1 MNSFRFL
8 FATCSLLFIQYS
20 LIAQASTAEQNSFC
34 SSLMNVLQIGKYDNF
49 ESIGYTRVK
58 ASPFLEVPV
67 APAKML
73 RFPVV
78 YVDKDSRFVGK
89 SNITYDSLSALREL
103 EVLKDFVGVCLDTAQ
118 WQKWNTELNDD
129 PSTVFFTEYPPRGGS
144 FCRFFTHFGYGESRQ
159 QNLQHP
165 SFYPQEQRIDLSST
179 VYLFSL
185 KFQ

>member
-1 MNSFRFL
+1 MNSFRLL
-8 FATCSLLFIQYS
+8 FVTCSLLFIQYS

-34 SSLMNVLQIGKYDNF
+34 SSLMNLLQIGKYDNF

-89 SNITYDSLSALREL
+89 SNITYDSLSALQEL

-129 PSTVFFTEYPPRGGS
+129 PSTFFFTEFHRAEARSADFLLTLAMVRAGNKTYS
-144 FCRFFTHFGYGESRQ
+144 IH
-159 QNLQHP
+159 
-165 SFYPQEQRIDLSST
+165 
-179 VYLFSL
+179 LFIR
-185 KFQ
+185 KHKR

>member
-20 LIAQASTAEQNSFC
+20 LIAQASTAEHNSFC

-118 WQKWNTELNDD
+118 WQKWNTEINDD
-129 PSTVFFTEYPPRGGS
+129 PSTVFFTEFHRAEARSADFLLTLAMVRAGNKTYS
-144 FCRFFTHFGYGESRQ
+144 IH
-159 QNLQHP
+159 
-165 SFYPQEQRIDLSST
+165 
-179 VYLFSL
+179 LFIR
-185 KFQ
+185 KKKG